1 MRRKRLD
8 QHEQFFD
15 CPHCAQKISMLI
27 DLSVSA
33 QNYVE
38 DCEVCCRPIEIS
50 YQVGDDD
57 VVIFE
62 ANTS

>member
-1 MRRKRLD
+1 LD
-8 QHEQFFD
+8 QHEQFFN

-27 DLSVSA
+27 DLSVPA
-33 QNYVE
+33 QKYVE
-38 DCEVCCRPIEIS
+38 DCEICCRPIEIN

-62 ANTS
+62 ASSS